1 MQFRPRNHHLSHDSP
16 MLNHATEPPVLP
28 ELPVRSHRFRRIR
41 LKNHQMENKLSDLH
55 LGNALFLNEML
66 TNSFF
71 APFNHNYTVTS

>member
-41 LKNHQMENKLSDLH
+41 RIPKGDQGDH
-55 LGNALFLNEML
+55 LGVAQAFLD
-66 TNSFF
+66 
-71 APFNHNYTVTS
+71 P